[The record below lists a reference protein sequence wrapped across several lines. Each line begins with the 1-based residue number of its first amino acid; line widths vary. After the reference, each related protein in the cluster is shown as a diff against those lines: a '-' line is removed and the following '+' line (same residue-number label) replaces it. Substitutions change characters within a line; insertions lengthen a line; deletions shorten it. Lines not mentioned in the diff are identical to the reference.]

1 MQQSAVIIQLV
12 DSERSNEQEDQSM
25 GCKSKRFLKIDGK
38 MVDKQSSSQLSLM
51 EAVTYNDISSTGSLG
66 KRQRPATP

>member
-1 MQQSAVIIQLV
+1 
-12 DSERSNEQEDQSM
+12 M

-38 MVDKQSSSQLSLM
+38 MVDKQSSGQLSLM